1 MVIKNRTLFLIL
13 VSAYLLGLSSSFWL
27 DWQLAFVIAANCF
40 FIVYLTL
47 AVVNFDHMSGR
58 ATRMIIRRSAEPSYV
73 IFAVTIATVA
83 SALVALFRILSADSG
98 DSQAWLIIA
107 LLSVPLG
114 WATIHTMAAF
124 QYAKLFWGKLTN
136 GQLRRGLQFPEGN
149 DPDGWDFVYF
159 SFVIGMAAQTADV
172 SIADRSIRRF
182 ALAHSVVA
190 YFFNAVLI
198 AAAVNVVVGGN

>member
-1 MVIKNRTLFLIL
+1 MIKNRTLFLIL
-13 VSAYLLGLSSSFWL
+13 LSAYLLGLSSGFWL
-27 DWQLAFVIAANCF
+27 DWQLAFVIASNCF
-40 FIVYLTL
+40 FITYLTCA
-47 AVVNFDHMSGR
+47 AVGFDHMSGGAGR
-58 ATRMIIRRSAEPSYV
+58 TLIRRSAEPSYF
-73 IFAVTIATVA
+73 IFAVTIAAVA

-98 DSQAWLIIA
+98 DSQIWLILA

-124 QYAKLFWGKLTN
+124 QYAKLFWGKLSS
-136 GQLRRGLQFPEGN
+136 GQLRRGLLFPEES

>member
-13 VSAYLLGLSSSFWL
+13 VSAYLLGLSSAFWL

-58 ATRMIIRRSAEPSYV
+58 ATRMVIRRSAEPSYV

-83 SALVALFRILSADSG
+83 SALIALFRILSADSG
-98 DSQAWLIIA
+98 DSQAWLIVA

-124 QYAKLFWGKLTN
+124 QYAKLFWGKLAN
-136 GQLRRGLQFPEGN
+136 GQLRRGLHFPEGN

-159 SFVIGMAAQTADV
+159 SFIIGMAAQTADV